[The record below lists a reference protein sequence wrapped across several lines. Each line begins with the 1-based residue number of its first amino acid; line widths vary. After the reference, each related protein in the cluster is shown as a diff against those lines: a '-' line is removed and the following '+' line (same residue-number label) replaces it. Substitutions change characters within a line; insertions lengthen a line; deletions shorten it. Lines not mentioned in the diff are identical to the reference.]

1 MRGIRK
7 GKVKVCLALIPLLVL
22 VMVSCVLSGCKK
34 GEKYRNIRITD
45 VEGDAVINRDDEELE
60 AEEDMN
66 LQSGDELVTEKG
78 ARVTLRLDDDKY
90 IVVDEDTKLVLV
102 AEGTKEDS
110 KTSIELEYGA
120 VFSDIK
126 KKLSEE
132 SEFEVVTPSSVMSV
146 RGTQFEVVYREI
158 KNEAG
163 KIIDKVM
170 KVLTFDGKVSVKPEG
185 SDEKRTCKAGMME
198 VLVETAD
205 GEYEFAEESR
215 EIEAEDLSEFSADY
229 LKDALS
235 EDDEDLSK
243 KEKELRENLLEIIE
257 EFFEEVLP
265 EREKEDAVTPGEDDP
280 SEVTPMPGTEDP
292 EEPPVVEPE
301 DPEEPPVIEPE
312 EPDVIDYTLSVQV
325 YLPEVIHPLETVE
338 VSDMAGLYEIM
349 DPHVKSISKNG
360 VEISTSRQ
368 DNMSVFLNHVIDT
381 YIEGDSELKAAA
393 AAVFGKDVVIH
404 CEGFYS
410 ENDNELVFDPN
421 KDCTFEEFGVD
432 SSYLTL
438 YPIYTVEV
446 PADNASYRY
455 IPCRLMITE
464 LDPVT
469 EDEENTFYTF
479 MVQEYKDM
487 GLPKVG
493 GYDMYWM
500 IGSTKSESE
509 TEDFLENKL
518 NWPIMQA
525 EKREGGEAETPAVDE
540 NAVFHGVYYFP
551 KLIKNLA
558 ELEVTDK
565 ESLFD
570 LLDPYRNYMND
581 YRIWT
586 SKIYEESD
594 FPKEV
599 AEVAKEKK
607 EVLKS
612 AEEYFG
618 EAVEVTCQG
627 FFDTD
632 VEYFYNPYVTVKMSD
647 VKENVKDGDE
657 LVFYPVYTITVLSTG
672 ETFNFSPVI
681 LQIKDGDETRE
692 YFVMMEDYMEV
703 QLPEL
708 SDVKLTWLP
717 ESGDDVGADSSKVE
731 DVLGWKYIGV
741 ND

>member
-7 GKVKVCLALIPLLVL
+7 RKVKGCLALIPLLVL
-22 VMVSCVLSGCKK
+22 VMVSCILSGCKK

-45 VEGDAVINRDDEELE
+45 VTGDAVINRDDEELE

-110 KTSIELEYGA
+110 KTSIEMEYGA

-126 KKLSEE
+126 NKLSEE

-215 EIEAEDLSEFSADY
+215 EIEAEDLSGFSADY

-292 EEPPVVEPE
+292 EEPPV
-301 DPEEPPVIEPE
+301 IEPD

-360 VEISTSRQ
+360 VEISISRQ

-446 PADNASYRY
+446 PVDNASYRY
-455 IPCRLMITE
+455 IPCRLMITDI
-464 LDPVT
+464 DPVT
-469 EDEENTFYTF
+469 EEEDNTFYTF
-479 MVQEYKDM
+479 MVEEGCKM

-493 GYDMYWM
+493 GYDMYWCF
-500 IGSTKSESE
+500 GGRQEE
-509 TEDFLENKL
+509 PYRQEFFDDRL
-518 NWPIMQA
+518 NWPIIEA
-525 EKREGGEAETPAVDE
+525 EKRASGEAEEPQVDE
-540 NAVFHGVYYFP
+540 NAEFIGVYYFP

-594 FPKEV
+594 FPKVV

-618 EAVEVTCQG
+618 EAVEVTCRG
-627 FFDTD
+627 FFDAD
-632 VEYFYNPYVTVKMSD
+632 VEYFYNSDVTVKMSD
-647 VKENVKDGDE
+647 VKENLKDGDE

-692 YFVMMEDYMEV
+692 YFVMMEHYMEV

-708 SDVKLTWLP
+708 SDVKLTWLT
-717 ESGDDVGADSSKVE
+717 ESGDDMGADSSKVE

-741 ND
+741 NN

>member
-7 GKVKVCLALIPLLVL
+7 RNVKGCLALIPLLVL
-22 VMVSCVLSGCKK
+22 VMVSCILSGCKK

-45 VEGDAVINRDDEELE
+45 VTGDVTIYREDEDDLE
-60 AEEDMN
+60 AEEDMK
-66 LQSGDELVTEKG
+66 LLSGDELVTEPG
-78 ARVTLRLDDDKY
+78 ASVTLCLDNDKY
-90 IVVDEDTKLVLV
+90 IVVDEDSKLVLI

-126 KKLSEE
+126 NRLSEE
-132 SEFEVVTPSSVMSV
+132 SEFEVVTPASVMSV
-146 RGTQFEVVYREI
+146 RGTQFEVIYREI
-158 KNEAG
+158 KDEAG

-205 GEYEFAEESR
+205 GEYEFAEDSR
-215 EIEAEDLSEFSADY
+215 EIESEDLSEFSADY

-235 EDDEDLSK
+235 EEDEDLSK

-292 EEPPVVEPE
+292 EEPPVIEPE
-301 DPEEPPVIEPE
+301 LEEPEPPVIEPE
-312 EPDVIDYTLSVQV
+312 PDVDTTLNIVFH
-325 YLPEVIHPLETVE
+325 LPKVMKPLDTLEM
-338 VSDMAGLYEIM
+338 SDMDELYDYLLPYE
-349 DPHVKSISKNG
+349 KN
-360 VEISTSRQ
+360 
-368 DNMSVFLNHVIDT
+368 
-381 YIEGDSELKAAA
+381 AAA
-393 AAVFGKDVVIH
+393 NIVRVEADLQDQMNISLNNFADAYVQGECEIKEAAKAVFGKDVSIR
-404 CEGFYS
+404 CDGFFSEEYS
-410 ENDNELVFDPN
+410 D
-421 KDCTFEEFGVD
+421 KTFGLEDHSTFAEFGVEYT
-432 SSYLTL
+432 SLNL
-438 YPIYTVEV
+438 YPLYTVYV
-446 PADNASYRY
+446 PEDNTSYRY
-455 IPCRLMITE
+455 FPTRLMITDI
-464 LDPVT
+464 DPAT
-469 EDEENTFYTF
+469 EEEDNTFYTF
-479 MVQEYKDM
+479 MVEEGCKM

-493 GYDMYWM
+493 GYDMYWYF
-500 IGSTKSESE
+500 GGRQEE
-509 TEDFLENKL
+509 PYRQEFFDDRL
-518 NWPIMQA
+518 NWPIIEA

-647 VKENVKDGDE
+647 VKENLKDGDE

-708 SDVKLTWLP
+708 SDVKLTWLT
-717 ESGDDVGADSSKVE
+717 ESGDDTGMDSSKVE

-741 ND
+741 NN